1 MKVINDPTVPG
12 ACSER
17 QVLFYP
23 IDWEDPLPATMEE
36 IKIRIVNDRA
46 TGSKRERD
54 EVTAV
59 TPCSKRSRHAVF
71 SCSTPLSASARAWSS
86 QSKHAKEHPDFPAWH
101 ALQQNPEQD
110 DEWDDSLLEPSDNE
124 DDSPLF
130 LTLDEIETLLD
141 DDDEDDSCYAA
152 EPSQNNNEMPTCVV
166 TFAPSVSENEGENGG
181 ASPCK
186 TLDIADT
193 LTEEP
198 ECEGDVINYATMALS
213 PCHLYPVEVIE
224 QNQSSAC
231 NVKFPHEFLT
241 TKTVVDSDLSTPLS
255 DINEVSDF
263 QLPNSC
269 SPELFLQPSISL
281 AGVDAA
287 VNWSEDPDLAFDCDI
302 DNLLAIS
309 PGAASSEE
317 ENGVELVTIA
327 TKGKS
332 SVISDSTSPPPQYLE
347 SCQILPAHDV
357 GPSSSDVAQHLSPL
371 SLNTPGLAKVHHHPA
386 GPESP
391 KESLPFTT
399 SSTVTTEPQLST
411 DPSGTKQTAE
421 SKKPSEAE
429 EKKVMQNVE
438 STSMQTD
445 PSPSA
450 APRTNSKQSKNVT
463 TSGCK
468 AQGSSAPGKEKP
480 RIAIA
485 ALPRPT
491 FRSFLSDFELETN
504 KQVYC
509 NQVLMHVNG
518 QGECNLENPHYE
530 LASLLNQT
538 SRENQNWQHPSDFT
552 KRNHPR
558 FGKKPSKRCTLH
570 QWATKNGGSNERF
583 KNFPAIFQRSP
594 IPDVLP
600 YSSS

>member
-1 MKVINDPTVPG
+1 MVKPEHLEQPMKVINDPTVPG

-166 TFAPSVSENEGENGG
+166 TFAPSVSENE
-181 ASPCK
+181 
-186 TLDIADT
+186 
-193 LTEEP
+193 
-198 ECEGDVINYATMALS
+198 
-213 PCHLYPVEVIE
+213 
-224 QNQSSAC
+224 
-231 NVKFPHEFLT
+231 
-241 TKTVVDSDLSTPLS
+241 
-255 DINEVSDF
+255 
-263 QLPNSC
+263 
-269 SPELFLQPSISL
+269 
-281 AGVDAA
+281 
-287 VNWSEDPDLAFDCDI
+287 
-302 DNLLAIS
+302 
-309 PGAASSEE
+309 
-317 ENGVELVTIA
+317 
-327 TKGKS
+327 
-332 SVISDSTSPPPQYLE
+332 
-347 SCQILPAHDV
+347 
-357 GPSSSDVAQHLSPL
+357 
-371 SLNTPGLAKVHHHPA
+371 GLAKVHHHPA